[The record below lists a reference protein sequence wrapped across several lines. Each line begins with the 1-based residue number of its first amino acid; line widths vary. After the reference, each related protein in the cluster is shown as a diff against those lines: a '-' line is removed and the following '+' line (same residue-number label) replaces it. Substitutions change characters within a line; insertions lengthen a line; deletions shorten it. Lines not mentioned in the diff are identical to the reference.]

1 MARTFEIRLAQAP
14 TFVFQVGFEVGANV
28 IENYWGVGGQ
38 QIQ

>member
-1 MARTFEIRLAQAP
+1 MAKTFEIRLAQAP
-14 TFVFQVGFEVGANV
+14 AFVFQVGIEKGANV